1 MDDKQAMHA
10 MSIDDAYHVERT
22 LAREPSGVTELVS
35 IDGNGPFVRKKIP
48 SPLAQRNVWA
58 ALSACQSNRLPRV
71 EATYE
76 LPDRFVIVY
85 DYVPGSTLAQIAEE
99 NGRLAPN
106 VAVQLIDQICEAV
119 QELHQ
124 HGVIHRDITPA
135 NVIVAQDGAHLID
148 FGIARIRSEASN
160 RSRDTTA
167 LGTYGF
173 ASPEQYGFAKTDARS
188 DVFSLGRL
196 LGFMLTGVYPDA
208 SDYEQ
213 RLADDAAVPARLRAV
228 IGYACAFE
236 PSKRPQSVQ
245 EFHQAL
251 FSQSNPPIPNA
262 SSANPPST
270 RTTNGSASA
279 SRLFRRLH
287 LSKRAIVLW
296 SIAGAALIIAA
307 IAGGIVLAG
316 QLGIIGSATSPDS
329 STQSSSQSTDKA
341 DGGHSS
347 NGSGTDN
354 ANGTGGVGGTDGA
367 DGDNQDTVTDNPLKI
382 VESGWSADQQGY
394 VHYAFAL
401 RNTSKTQQVQYPQIT
416 ITGRAKDGSIV
427 FSQTQALNMA
437 FPNQTVYDAGQAGE
451 GTAPETVDFTVLN
464 PDTYNV
470 AKAQG
475 TAAFPHQWNIQNR
488 QQGRRHDVQWRG
500 PRRGRWIQAIR
511 WAANQDFPSTAQRT
525 ERNHLWRYHIRGL
538 AGQWPIHAIL
548 DHRLR
553 STEVCILR
561 SVCAN
566 LVVDFAPARWL
577 SGDCQACVRVTCAL
591 VLWRAWPNR

>member
-22 LAREPSGVTELVS
+22 LARGPSGVTELVS

-196 LGFMLTGVYPDA
+196 DYAPSSAMRAHSSPANGHRA
-208 SDYEQ
+208 SKSFARRCSPSPIRPYRTHHRQIRHQREQ
-213 RLADDAAVPARLRAV
+213 RTAAR
-228 IGYACAFE
+228 
-236 PSKRPQSVQ
+236 
-245 EFHQAL
+245 
-251 FSQSNPPIPNA
+251 
-262 SSANPPST
+262 
-270 RTTNGSASA
+270 
-279 SRLFRRLH
+279 RRL
-287 LSKRAIVLW
+287 
-296 SIAGAALIIAA
+296 
-307 IAGGIVLAG
+307 
-316 QLGIIGSATSPDS
+316 DY
-329 STQSSSQSTDKA
+329 
-341 DGGHSS
+341 
-347 NGSGTDN
+347 SG
-354 ANGTGGVGGTDGA
+354 
-367 DGDNQDTVTDNPLKI
+367 
-382 VESGWSADQQGY
+382 
-394 VHYAFAL
+394 
-401 RNTSKTQQVQYPQIT
+401 
-416 ITGRAKDGSIV
+416 
-427 FSQTQALNMA
+427 
-437 FPNQTVYDAGQAGE
+437 
-451 GTAPETVDFTVLN
+451 
-464 PDTYNV
+464 
-470 AKAQG
+470 
-475 TAAFPHQWNIQNR
+475 
-488 QQGRRHDVQWRG
+488 
-500 PRRGRWIQAIR
+500 
-511 WAANQDFPSTAQRT
+511 
-525 ERNHLWRYHIRGL
+525 
-538 AGQWPIHAIL
+538 
-548 DHRLR
+548 
-553 STEVCILR
+553 VC
-561 SVCAN
+561 
-566 LVVDFAPARWL
+566 
-577 SGDCQACVRVTCAL
+577 T
-591 VLWRAWPNR
+591 

>member
-22 LAREPSGVTELVS
+22 LARGPSGVTELVS

-106 VAVQLIDQICEAV
+106 VAVQLIGQVCEAV

-196 LGFMLTGVYPDA
+196 LGFMLTGAYPDDNNYDQLLNDNA
-208 SDYEQ
+208 I
-213 RLADDAAVPARLRAV
+213 VTPHLRAV
-228 IGYACAFE
+228 ISQACAFE
-236 PSKRPQSVQ
+236 PSQRPQSVP
-245 EFHQAL
+245 EFRQTL
-251 FSQSNPPIPNA
+251 FSA
-262 SSANPPST
+262 TDSAAVSTQLPSDAQRAT
-270 RTTNGSASA
+270 RVPRIFD
-279 SRLFRRLH
+279 RLN

-296 SIAGAALIIAA
+296 SAAGAVLVIAA
-307 IAGGIVLAG
+307 IVGGIIFAG
-316 QLGIIGSATSPDS
+316 HLGITGPAKSPDS
-329 STQSSSQSTDKA
+329 SMRS
-341 DGGHSS
+341 DGSSS
-347 NGSGTDN
+347 NGSGAGNADN
-354 ANGTGGVGGTDGA
+354 ADGA
-367 DGDNQDTVTDNPLKI
+367 DGADGASSNNSTGTSGTDAVADNPLEL
-382 VESGWSADQQGY
+382 VESGWSVSQQGY
-394 VHYAFAL
+394 VSYAFAL
-401 RNTSKTQQVQYPQIT
+401 RNTSTTLQVRYPEVA

-427 FSQTQALNMA
+427 FSQTQTLNMA

-475 TAAFPHQWNIQNR
+475 TAAFPISGISKIDNRDGGTTFNGEVRAVADGFKPSDGQQIKISLVLRNAQN
-488 QQGRRHDVQWRG
+488 
-500 PRRGRWIQAIR
+500 AIIYGDI
-511 WAANQDFPSTAQRT
+511 AFVD
-525 ERNHLWRYHIRGL
+525 
-538 AGQWPIHAIL
+538 WPGNG
-548 DHRLR
+548 R
-553 STEVCILR
+553 STPFSITVYDLPKYVSYDLYAQI
-561 SVCAN
+561 
-566 LVVDFAPARWL
+566 W
-577 SGDCQACVRVTCAL
+577 
-591 VLWRAWPNR
+591 

>member
-22 LAREPSGVTELVS
+22 LAHGPSGVTELVS

-124 HGVIHRDITPA
+124 HGIIHRDITPA

-213 RLADDAAVPARLRAV
+213 RLADDAAVPA
-228 IGYACAFE
+228 
-236 PSKRPQSVQ
+236 
-245 EFHQAL
+245 
-251 FSQSNPPIPNA
+251 PP
-262 SSANPPST
+262 SSAMRAHSSPANGHRASKSFARRCSPSPIRPY
-270 RTTNGSASA
+270 RTHHRQIRHQREQRTAA
-279 SRLFRRLH
+279 RRRL
-287 LSKRAIVLW
+287 
-296 SIAGAALIIAA
+296 
-307 IAGGIVLAG
+307 
-316 QLGIIGSATSPDS
+316 DY
-329 STQSSSQSTDKA
+329 
-341 DGGHSS
+341 
-347 NGSGTDN
+347 SG
-354 ANGTGGVGGTDGA
+354 
-367 DGDNQDTVTDNPLKI
+367 
-382 VESGWSADQQGY
+382 
-394 VHYAFAL
+394 
-401 RNTSKTQQVQYPQIT
+401 
-416 ITGRAKDGSIV
+416 
-427 FSQTQALNMA
+427 
-437 FPNQTVYDAGQAGE
+437 
-451 GTAPETVDFTVLN
+451 
-464 PDTYNV
+464 
-470 AKAQG
+470 
-475 TAAFPHQWNIQNR
+475 
-488 QQGRRHDVQWRG
+488 
-500 PRRGRWIQAIR
+500 
-511 WAANQDFPSTAQRT
+511 
-525 ERNHLWRYHIRGL
+525 
-538 AGQWPIHAIL
+538 
-548 DHRLR
+548 
-553 STEVCILR
+553 VC
-561 SVCAN
+561 
-566 LVVDFAPARWL
+566 
-577 SGDCQACVRVTCAL
+577 T
-591 VLWRAWPNR
+591 

>member
-10 MSIDDAYHVERT
+10 MSIDDAYHVEHT
-22 LAREPSGVTELVS
+22 LARGPSGVTELVS

-208 SDYEQ
+208 SDLPMMPQYRLDYAPSSAMRAHSSPANGHRASKSFARRCSPSPIRPYRTHHRQIRHQREQ
-213 RLADDAAVPARLRAV
+213 RTAAR
-228 IGYACAFE
+228 
-236 PSKRPQSVQ
+236 
-245 EFHQAL
+245 
-251 FSQSNPPIPNA
+251 
-262 SSANPPST
+262 
-270 RTTNGSASA
+270 
-279 SRLFRRLH
+279 RRL
-287 LSKRAIVLW
+287 
-296 SIAGAALIIAA
+296 
-307 IAGGIVLAG
+307 
-316 QLGIIGSATSPDS
+316 DY
-329 STQSSSQSTDKA
+329 
-341 DGGHSS
+341 
-347 NGSGTDN
+347 SG
-354 ANGTGGVGGTDGA
+354 
-367 DGDNQDTVTDNPLKI
+367 
-382 VESGWSADQQGY
+382 
-394 VHYAFAL
+394 
-401 RNTSKTQQVQYPQIT
+401 
-416 ITGRAKDGSIV
+416 
-427 FSQTQALNMA
+427 
-437 FPNQTVYDAGQAGE
+437 
-451 GTAPETVDFTVLN
+451 
-464 PDTYNV
+464 
-470 AKAQG
+470 
-475 TAAFPHQWNIQNR
+475 
-488 QQGRRHDVQWRG
+488 
-500 PRRGRWIQAIR
+500 
-511 WAANQDFPSTAQRT
+511 
-525 ERNHLWRYHIRGL
+525 
-538 AGQWPIHAIL
+538 
-548 DHRLR
+548 
-553 STEVCILR
+553 VC
-561 SVCAN
+561 
-566 LVVDFAPARWL
+566 
-577 SGDCQACVRVTCAL
+577 T
-591 VLWRAWPNR
+591 

>member
-22 LAREPSGVTELVS
+22 LARGPSGVTELVS

-213 RLADDAAVPARLRAV
+213 RLADDAAVPHDPA
-228 IGYACAFE
+228 
-236 PSKRPQSVQ
+236 
-245 EFHQAL
+245 H
-251 FSQSNPPIPNA
+251 
-262 SSANPPST
+262 
-270 RTTNGSASA
+270 
-279 SRLFRRLH
+279 RR
-287 LSKRAIVLW
+287 
-296 SIAGAALIIAA
+296 
-307 IAGGIVLAG
+307 
-316 QLGIIGSATSPDS
+316 
-329 STQSSSQSTDKA
+329 
-341 DGGHSS
+341 
-347 NGSGTDN
+347 
-354 ANGTGGVGGTDGA
+354 
-367 DGDNQDTVTDNPLKI
+367 
-382 VESGWSADQQGY
+382 
-394 VHYAFAL
+394 
-401 RNTSKTQQVQYPQIT
+401 
-416 ITGRAKDGSIV
+416 
-427 FSQTQALNMA
+427 
-437 FPNQTVYDAGQAGE
+437 
-451 GTAPETVDFTVLN
+451 
-464 PDTYNV
+464 
-470 AKAQG
+470 
-475 TAAFPHQWNIQNR
+475 
-488 QQGRRHDVQWRG
+488 
-500 PRRGRWIQAIR
+500 
-511 WAANQDFPSTAQRT
+511 
-525 ERNHLWRYHIRGL
+525 
-538 AGQWPIHAIL
+538 
-548 DHRLR
+548 
-553 STEVCILR
+553 
-561 SVCAN
+561 
-566 LVVDFAPARWL
+566 
-577 SGDCQACVRVTCAL
+577 RV
-591 VLWRAWPNR
+591 